1 MERKDLKALWENEFK
16 HLMEW
21 EEVKRMARYAKA
33 TSVKELREYLNKR
46 IKFPVPPV
54 CTVGWSNDDWEK
66 YFYLNSVWFDKKG
79 KST

>member
-21 EEVKRMARYAKA
+21 EEVKRMARYANA
-33 TSVKELREYLNKR
+33 TSVDEVREYIIHKR

-54 CTVGWSNDDWEK
+54 CTTYWSEDDWAK
-66 YFYLNSVWFDKKG
+66 YIVRNGKG
-79 KST
+79 IV